1 MFARGE
7 PPPSDAVRGFA
18 RRARRAFAGSWAQN
32 LHGGSVPALIVG
44 SCRVGIIE
52 SMDVKP
58 FRIERYYAQY
68 EFTTRYMLSSSDCE
82 SRTIEDLLGLE
93 PDAQDRLLATWCGY
107 TESPGAPEL
116 REAIAALYE
125 RIDSDEV
132 IVTSCAEEGIFL
144 LYHSLLGAGDH
155 AIVET
160 PCYESALEL
169 ARSTGAEV
177 DEWRRHYEH
186 GWAHDFEALETSLRG
201 NTRILY
207 INQPHNPT
215 GTLMDRATFERVADL
230 ARAHGLVLLADEVYR
245 ELEHD
250 PRARLPAACDLDE
263 HAVSL
268 GSISKSYGLPGLRI
282 GWLVTRDGAVRDA
295 IMRMKDY
302 TTICSSAPSE
312 VLTAVA
318 LRNRQ
323 VLLERNLAIVER
335 NLPLLDDFFERHRDT
350 FEWVRPTASPIG
362 FPRVKGAADVDEMC
376 ARLAHLG
383 VLLLPG
389 SVYDQPSH
397 VRVGFGRANLPDA
410 LRLLEACLG
419 VPSTA

>member
-1 MFARGE
+1 
-7 PPPSDAVRGFA
+7 
-18 RRARRAFAGSWAQN
+18 
-32 LHGGSVPALIVG
+32 
-44 SCRVGIIE
+44 
-52 SMDVKP
+52 MDVKP
-58 FRIERYYAQY
+58 FRIERYYAQH
-68 EFTTRYMLSSSDCE
+68 EFATRYMLSSSDCE
-82 SRTIEDLLGLE
+82 SRTIERLLGLE
-93 PDAQDRLLATWCGY
+93 PDAHARLLETWCGY

-125 RIDSDEV
+125 RIDPDDV

-177 DEWRRHYEH
+177 GEWRRRYKD
-186 GWAHDFEALETSLRG
+186 GWAHDFDALERSLRPD
-201 NTRILY
+201 TRLLY
-207 INQPHNPT
+207 LNQPHNPT
-215 GTLMDRATFERVADL
+215 GTLMDRPLLERVRDL
-230 ARAHGLVLLADEVYR
+230 ARSYGLVLFADEVYR

-250 PRARLPAACDLDE
+250 PRARLPAACDLDD

-268 GSISKSYGLPGLRI
+268 GSISKSYGLPGLRL
-282 GWLVTRDGAVRDA
+282 GWLVTRDGAIRDA

-318 LRNRQ
+318 LRNRH

-335 NLPLLDDFFERHRDT
+335 NLSLLDDFLERHDDA

-362 FPRVKGAADVDEMC
+362 FPRVNGVADVDEMC
-376 ARLAHLG
+376 ARLAEVG

-397 VRVGFGRANLPDA
+397 VRVGFGRANMPDA

-419 VPSTA
+419 APSTA